1 MALSI
6 ISYRIN
12 IGILSIYTALGCIL
26 GVQMSAFEFEGPF
39 WIEFFSTGGVI
50 MRLSTLRITRSS

>member
-1 MALSI
+1 MASIKSNQLSYKQRAKMALSI

-39 WIEFFSTGGVI
+39 
-50 MRLSTLRITRSS
+50 